1 MEKLLS
7 IVIPTYNMQD
17 YLHKCL
23 DSLIIEKNFNLLDII
38 IVNDGSKDNSLKI
51 AQEYVERYPSVYRV
65 IDKPNGNYGSCVN
78 IGLKNALGKYI
89 KILDADDWFNTQFIS
104 ILLDY
109 IKDLDED
116 IIITDAEYERNGI
129 REKMGKI
136 TLPTFKN
143 LQMSKYLLSKNILC
157 IQMHQVIYKTDLLRL
172 MNYHQS
178 EGISYTDQEWIFLP
192 IALAQTLYY
201 IPITLYVYLLG
212 REGQTMDKKNL
223 IRCISHTETG
233 ALKMIDDYN
242 YYSKKLSI
250 NQQHF
255 LRKRIYRRLNYI
267 YKTYIFNKELQD
279 TDLLKFDKILKSKNL
294 QIYKQIGYNK
304 MHRFY
309 PIPYINIW
317 RSHKGIMLIK
327 LWGIICKLSK

>member
-116 IIITDAEYERNGI
+116 VIITDAEYERNGI
-129 REKMGKI
+129 RERMGEI
-136 TLPTFKN
+136 TLPTFRN
-143 LQMSKYLLSKNILC
+143 LQMSRYLLSKNILC

-172 MNYHQS
+172 INYHQS

-201 IPITLYVYLLG
+201 IPIMLYVYLLG
-212 REGQTMDKKNL
+212 RDGQTMDKKNL
-223 IRCISHTETG
+223 IKCIGHTEKG
-233 ALKMIDDYN
+233 VLKMIDDYN
-242 YYSKKLSI
+242 DYYKKISI
-250 NQQHF
+250 VQQRF
-255 LRKRIYRRLNYI
+255 MQKRIYRRLDYI
-267 YKTYIFNKELQD
+267 YRTYIFNKELQD
-279 TDLLKFDKILKSKNL
+279 IELFEFDKTLKSKNL
-294 QIYKQIGYNK
+294 KIYKQIETHK
-304 MHRFY
+304 IHRFY
-309 PIPYINIW
+309 PIPYIKMW
-317 RSHKGIMLIK
+317 RLHKGFIFLK
-327 LWGIICKLSK
+327 LWKKIHK